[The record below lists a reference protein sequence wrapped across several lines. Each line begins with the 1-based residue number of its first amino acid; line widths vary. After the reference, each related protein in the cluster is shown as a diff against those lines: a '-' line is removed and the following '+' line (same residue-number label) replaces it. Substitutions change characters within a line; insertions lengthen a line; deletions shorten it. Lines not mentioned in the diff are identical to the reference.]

1 MGIYYNHVFHD
12 GIPTCGYILR
22 TMKGQI
28 LCFYNIFIIGY
39 SCHVTKMTNGK
50 QTTLSN
56 TLFQEQT
63 IVNLLRTEK

>member
-1 MGIYYNHVFHD
+1 MWIYIV
-12 GIPTCGYILR
+12 R

-28 LCFYNIFIIGY
+28 LCFYNIFIINHEY
-39 SCHVTKMTNGK
+39 PIIMVTKMTNGK
-50 QTTLSN
+50 QTTLSNN